1 MIFLFQGHGKKRNL
15 ITLPISNVDIKQN
28 AMKTNIPERIAALRE
43 AMRQQKVDAYII
55 PSSDP
60 HLSEYPADRWKSRE
74 WISGFTGSAGTIV
87 VTADKAGLWTD
98 SRYFLQAAS
107 QLEGSGIEL
116 YKLALP
122 ETPSITEFLLHELH
136 AGQAVGLD
144 GQTYS
149 AAEASALANKLSRK
163 EIKLDTSADLIEGIW
178 KDRPAVPGNPIFE
191 MPEALSGASVHE
203 KLDLIN
209 NQLRSEGA
217 DCLILAALDEIA
229 WTFNIR
235 GTDVT
240 YNPVVVSYAFVSEDE
255 SVLFIKPEKL
265 TAEITEHLKKEGVTL
280 AEYSMIQRYLSRL
293 PENSRVFVDMNK
305 TNVSLYDAIPGN
317 CTIVEGISPANHLK
331 STKNETEIKGFQNA
345 VVKDGVALT
354 KFYIWLEKQMAE
366 GAQVT
371 EISAAEKLTALR
383 AEQPQYIMDSFG
395 TICGY
400 AEHGAIVHYSA
411 TPETD
416 ATLKP
421 EGLLLIDS
429 GAQYLDG
436 TTDITRTIALGEPT
450 EQMKKDFT
458 RVLKGTIS
466 LAKSK
471 FPAGTRGSQID
482 ILARKA
488 LWDSGIN
495 YLHGTGHG
503 IGHCLNVHEGP
514 QSIRMEENPVTL
526 KPGMVI
532 SDEPAM
538 YRTGEYGIRTEN
550 MILVREDSETE
561 FGKFLGFDTLTLCF
575 IDTSLIII
583 PMLSVREH
591 AWLNKY
597 HQMVYDKISPFL
609 NEEEK
614 AWLKEKTTEI

>member
-1 MIFLFQGHGKKRNL
+1 MLTKKN
-15 ITLPISNVDIKQN
+15 T
-28 AMKTNIPERIAALRE
+28 MKTNISERITALRE
-43 AMRQQKVDAYII
+43 AMKQQNVDAYII

-74 WISGFTGSAGTIV
+74 WISGFTGSAGTVV
-87 VTADKAGLWTD
+87 VTASKAGLWTD
-98 SRYFLQAAS
+98 SRYFLQAAD
-107 QLEGSGIEL
+107 QLQGTGVDL
-116 YKLALP
+116 YKMALP
-122 ETPSITEFLLHELH
+122 ETPSITDFLLQELE
-136 AGQAVGLD
+136 AGQTVGLD

-149 AAEASALANKLSRK
+149 ASDADILMSKLRRK
-163 EIKLDTSADLIEGIW
+163 EIKLDASADLIDKIW
-178 KDRPAVPGNPIFE
+178 KDRPQVPSNQIFE
-191 MPEALSGASVHE
+191 MPKELSGMSVHD

-209 NQLRSEGA
+209 NKLRGLGA

-235 GTDVT
+235 GTDVS
-240 YNPVVVSYAFVSEDE
+240 YNPVAVCYGFVSEEE

-265 TAEITEHLKKEGVTL
+265 TAEIAEHLRKEGVTI

-293 PENSRVFVDMNK
+293 PEQSHVFVDMNK
-305 TNVSLYDAIPGN
+305 TNLSLYDAIPKG
-317 CTIVEGISPANHLK
+317 CKIVEGISPANHMK
-331 STKNETEIKGFQNA
+331 SIKNETEIKGFKNA

-354 KFYIWLEKQMAE
+354 KFYMWLEKSLAGGE
-366 GAQVT
+366 KVT
-371 EISAAEKLTALR
+371 ELSAAEKLTALR
-383 AEQPQYIMDSFG
+383 AEQSQYIMDSFE

-400 AEHGAIVHYSA
+400 AEHGAVVHYAA

-416 ATLKP
+416 ATLKR

-436 TTDITRTIALGEPT
+436 TTDITRTIALGDTT
-450 EQMKKDFT
+450 EQMKKDYT

-471 FPAGTRGSQID
+471 FPVGTRGSQID

-488 LWDSGIN
+488 LWDAGIN
-495 YLHGTGHG
+495 FLHGTGHG

-526 KPGMVI
+526 KPGMLI

-538 YRTGEYGIRTEN
+538 YRAGEYGIRIEN

-561 FGKFLGFDTLTLCF
+561 FGKFLGFDTLTLCY
-575 IDTSLIII
+575 IDTSLIIV
-583 PMLSVREH
+583 PMLSAREH

-597 HQMVYDKISPFL
+597 HQMVYEKLSPFL
-609 NEEEK
+609 NEEEN
-614 AWLKEKTTEI
+614 AWLKEKTAEI

>member
-1 MIFLFQGHGKKRNL
+1 
-15 ITLPISNVDIKQN
+15 
-28 AMKTNIPERIAALRE
+28 MKTNIPERIAALRE

-163 EIKLDTSADLIEGIW
+163 EIKLDTSADLIECIW

-305 TNVSLYDAIPGN
+305 TNVSLYDAIPRN

-331 STKNETEIKGFQNA
+331 SIKNETEIKGFQNA

>member
-1 MIFLFQGHGKKRNL
+1 
-15 ITLPISNVDIKQN
+15 
-28 AMKTNIPERIAALRE
+28 MKTNIPERIAALRE

-280 AEYSMIQRYLSRL
+280 AEYSMVPPTGKQPGIRGYEQDERL
-293 PENSRVFVDMNK
+293 LIRCDPGK
-305 TNVSLYDAIPGN
+305 LYDRGRDLPRQSLEEHQERDRDQGIPKRRGKRWRRLDKILYLAGEKN
-317 CTIVEGISPANHLK
+317 GGRSPSYRDQRRREAD
-331 STKNETEIKGFQNA
+331 S
-345 VVKDGVALT
+345 LT
-354 KFYIWLEKQMAE
+354 
-366 GAQVT
+366 
-371 EISAAEKLTALR
+371 
-383 AEQPQYIMDSFG
+383 
-395 TICGY
+395 C
-400 AEHGAIVHYSA
+400 
-411 TPETD
+411 
-416 ATLKP
+416 
-421 EGLLLIDS
+421 
-429 GAQYLDG
+429 G
-436 TTDITRTIALGEPT
+436 TTAIH
-450 EQMKKDFT
+450 
-458 RVLKGTIS
+458 
-466 LAKSK
+466 
-471 FPAGTRGSQID
+471 
-482 ILARKA
+482 
-488 LWDSGIN
+488 
-495 YLHGTGHG
+495 HG
-503 IGHCLNVHEGP
+503 
-514 QSIRMEENPVTL
+514 
-526 KPGMVI
+526 
-532 SDEPAM
+532 
-538 YRTGEYGIRTEN
+538 
-550 MILVREDSETE
+550 
-561 FGKFLGFDTLTLCF
+561 
-575 IDTSLIII
+575 
-583 PMLSVREH
+583 
-591 AWLNKY
+591 
-597 HQMVYDKISPFL
+597 
-609 NEEEK
+609 
-614 AWLKEKTTEI
+614 

>member
-1 MIFLFQGHGKKRNL
+1 MQTTEKL
-15 ITLPISNVDIKQN
+15 T
-28 AMKTNIPERIAALRE
+28 TLRE
-43 AMRQQKVDAYII
+43 KLRDAGMDGYVVTTG
-55 PSSDP
+55 DF
-60 HLSEYPADRWKSRE
+60 HGSEYVCSFFKTRAWL
-74 WISGFTGSAGTIV
+74 SGFTGSAGTIV

-163 EIKLDTSADLIEGIW
+163 EIKLDTSADLIGGIW

-331 STKNETEIKGFQNA
+331 SIKNETEIKGFQNA

-366 GAQVT
+366 